1 MKKRRH
7 DWLITVIVLV
17 WTIYG
22 IVVIGFSLR
31 DQDSPFLVEDS
42 VTVVDGNGDYRISPS
57 RLMNTQDSLDY
68 LEHQSETEIS
78 K

>member
-22 IVVIGFSLR
+22 VIVIGFSLR
-31 DQDSPFLVEDS
+31 DQDSPFSAEDS
-42 VTVVDGNGDYRISPS
+42 VTVVNGDSVYRISSS
-57 RLMNTQDSLDY
+57 RLMNTQDSVSW
-68 LEHQSETEIS
+68 LEDSI
-78 K
+78 

>member
-22 IVVIGFSLR
+22 VVVIGFSLR
-31 DQDSPFLVEDS
+31 DQDSPFFVEDS
-42 VTVVDGNGDYRISPS
+42 VTMVNGDSVYRISPS
-57 RLMNTQDSLDY
+57 RLMNTQDSVSW
-68 LEHQSETEIS
+68 LEDSI
-78 K
+78 

>member
-31 DQDSPFLVEDS
+31 DQDNPFLVEDS
-42 VTVVDGNGDYRISPS
+42 VTVVDGNGDYKISPS
-57 RLMNTQDSLDY
+57 WLMNTQDSVSW
-68 LEHQSETEIS
+68 LEDSI
-78 K
+78 